1 MPRPVCQGAGVQRSL
16 RHGPCPAQGSFLLG
30 RLGTSPDP
38 EGREGPAAS
47 STRQVGPLK
56 QQPESVRPSPVQ
68 LQGSL
73 EAGGTTLLRDA
84 VLDIEHT
91 ARGPGRPRSGQAFLG
106 KEEGETW
113 GLSGHPRPRASLGL
127 TFLLSFATGETP
139 CLTTLRWFRA
149 ALPSQALL
157 GTHSTALS

>member
-16 RHGPCPAQGSFLLG
+16 RHGPCPAQGSSLG

-47 STRQVGPLK
+47 STRQMGPLK
-56 QQPESVRPSPVQ
+56 QQPKSVQPSPVQ

-91 ARGPGRPRSGQAFLG
+91 ARGPGRPQSGQAFLG

-139 CLTTLRWFRA
+139 CLIPGNRGGSG
-149 ALPSQALL
+149 LPYPAR
-157 GTHSTALS
+157 LS